1 MSKQVFCSFVLDD
14 IIVLFMSTIIS
25 LTIVSNMKVLTS
37 QTLFWSR
44 IITLFWS
51 RIIILIPESRRS
63 FFFRTNRAIK
73 NRLLRKGGMKVSK
86 HKLDNLKRLLVD
98 LKLYLIL
105 TTDSDESGS
114 PENISDYHGVVPYLP
129 ARRHF
134 VSSFL
139 KNRP

>member
-37 QTLFWSR
+37 R
-44 IITLFWS
+44 TLFWS

>member
-44 IITLFWS
+44 II
-51 RIIILIPESRRS
+51 ILIPESRRS

-86 HKLDNLKRLLVD
+86 HELDNLKASSRLELVPH
-98 LKLYLIL
+98 I
-105 TTDSDESGS
+105 
-114 PENISDYHGVVPYLP
+114 N
-129 ARRHF
+129 
-134 VSSFL
+134 
-139 KNRP
+139 N

>member
-37 QTLFWSR
+37 Q
-44 IITLFWS
+44 TLFWS

-98 LKLYLIL
+98 LNSYLIL

>member
-37 QTLFWSR
+37 Q
-44 IITLFWS
+44 TLFWS

-98 LKLYLIL
+98 LNLYLIL

>member
-37 QTLFWSR
+37 Q
-44 IITLFWS
+44 TLFWS